1 MAISDSMP
9 TIITIVEGDGEVQA
23 VPILIRRIAEV
34 ATPGVFPDVPKPI
47 RVRRD
52 GILKPGEIE
61 RYVELAAD

>member
-1 MAISDSMP
+1 MAISESMP

-34 ATPGVFPDVPKPI
+34 VTPGSFPDVPKPI

-52 GILKPGEIE
+52 G
-61 RYVELAAD
+61 